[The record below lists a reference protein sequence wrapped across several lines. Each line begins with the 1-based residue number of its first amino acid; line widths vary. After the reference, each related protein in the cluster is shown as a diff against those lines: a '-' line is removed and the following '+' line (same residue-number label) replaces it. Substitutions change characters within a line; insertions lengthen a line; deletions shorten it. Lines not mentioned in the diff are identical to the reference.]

1 MIYLDEKFKVDIELA
16 NQFNYK
22 ESDDEND
29 YYIRI
34 GFIKI
39 SFENYKKFKDKTID
53 FLSLIKTCNSIFII
67 EKNWNNFIRN
77 CYEFSI
83 EEYPKEYL
91 PLKNFFLQ

>member
-1 MIYLDEKFKVDIELA
+1 LFSLKKENEYIIGFLLE
-16 NQFNYK
+16 
-22 ESDDEND
+22 ESDGEND
-29 YYIRI
+29 DYIRV

-53 FLSLIKTCNSIFII
+53 FLSLIKTCNSIFIV

-77 CYEFSI
+77 CYEFPI

-91 PLKNFFLQ
+91 PLKKFFLP